1 MRTAEENT
9 HRAFVSYILYPT
21 LSKCCGGP
29 SDLSP
34 AQKQQFMINGVLKR
48 EVYTDGEFMQDPRRE
63 KVFYT
68 EVRRFVGPS

>member
-1 MRTAEENT
+1 
-9 HRAFVSYILYPT
+9 
-21 LSKCCGGP
+21 
-29 SDLSP
+29 
-34 AQKQQFMINGVLKR
+34 MINGVLKR